1 MHRSN
6 PPVDVHR
13 LNELPPQPRFV
24 YPQVHES
31 CTNGI
36 TGTLFRPSPH
46 IPQYAAGDTFGV
58 IHMFIGSRL
67 RGAAADKY
75 TFQNEGRRWIR
86 NTHRHTYNMQSF
98 VYLNYEVFLTA
109 RTYQI
114 QGSKTHCQN
123 RNPKGHDVNTYVPRP
138 APNPSSKTGLRQC
151 QCYQDKIKHAELFS
165 KPVAFVQ
172 R

>member
-1 MHRSN
+1 VHRSK

-46 IPQYAAGDTFGV
+46 IPQYAAGHTFGA

-75 TFQNEGRRWIR
+75 TVQNEGRRWIR
-86 NTHRHTYNMQSF
+86 NTHRHTYNLQSF
-98 VYLNYEVFLTA
+98 VYLNYEVFLLLHSRFVPTKFNGRKHTA
-109 RTYQI
+109 RTE
-114 QGSKTHCQN
+114 T
-123 RNPKGHDVNTYVPRP
+123 PR
-138 APNPSSKTGLRQC
+138 
-151 QCYQDKIKHAELFS
+151 DMM
-165 KPVAFVQ
+165 
-172 R
+172 